1 MESRFRHQLLLH
13 NDETRFGDTLSGVK
27 DAENIAKIILEYEER
42 IRHLYGELRKPSGWG
57 RSKHYKMDEISNTSL
72 CIKGNVETSF
82 LNRLR
87 LNRTKVS
94 TRFTITWFHSEKC
107 YVYIQD
113 GVGYRIFHDSAT
125 ARQILDGKVALRPLD
140 SYSRGRLESLHAL
153 TRLYVENA
161 TRMHAFV
168 QAYITEFK
176 KTRPSVVLNYYKRPY
191 TLIKGYNTATRH
203 RCYVVLDHVYYF
215 YYELTS
221 HGTAPELLYDKT
233 AHGLLQKILTGRRN
247 RHPA

>member
-42 IRHLYGELRKPSGWG
+42 IRHLYGELRKPSGSG
-57 RSKHYKMDEISNTSL
+57 RSKHYKMDEISDTSL
-72 CIKGNVETSF
+72 CIKGNVTFS
-82 LNRLR
+82 
-87 LNRTKVS
+87 KIS

-113 GVGYRIFHDSAT
+113 GVGYTIFRDSAT

-161 TRMHAFV
+161 TRMHALV

-203 RCYVVLDHVYYF
+203 RCYVVLDPVYYF

-221 HGTAPELLYDKT
+221 HGTAHELLYDKT
-233 AHGLLQKILTGRRN
+233 AHGLLQKILQTGRRN
-247 RHPA
+247 THPA